1 MITLYGIPNCGSVR
15 KGLDWFK
22 THNVEVVFHN
32 FRKEGLSPEML
43 DTWLKTVSADTLLN
57 RKGQIWRKLPEE
69 VRANTQ
75 DNPEQM
81 RALML
86 ENPSIIKRPVVVF
99 PNGTITVGLSED
111 LWTTL
116 IG

>member
-22 THNVEVVFHN
+22 THNVEVGFHN

-43 DTWLKTVSADTLLN
+43 DTWLKTVSANTLLN

-81 RALML
+81 RTLML
-86 ENPSIIKRPVVVF
+86 ENPGIIKRPVVVF
-99 PNGTITVGLSED
+99 PNGAITVGLSED

-116 IG
+116 ID

>member
-15 KGLDWFK
+15 KGLGWFK
-22 THNVEVVFHN
+22 THNVEVGFHN

-86 ENPSIIKRPVVVF
+86 ENPGIIKRPVVVF
-99 PNGTITVGLSED
+99 PNGAITVGLSED

-116 IG
+116 ID